1 MNVELPFDIA
11 CGLSTIGV
19 MSRATA
25 LLLVLLVLG
34 VGLGLMLQG
43 DRKPQPQKAPTAI
56 QVPQKTTPAES
67 PPAAESATVNPSA
80 SLPPMKVPLP
90 LATEQPDLAEAAS
103 AMQNLASKDGATS
116 TPNATTENSKS
127 IHVLEEQIQYLQGQ
141 VDILRK
147 ENSALLDK
155 LATLTAPAKGAGTM
169 PSQAA
174 QNQNPSACEPP
185 QPGSEKESPDFVG
198 VGIEIVRTRELKD
211 VPIPT
216 ISVDRAVVEKHIA
229 KWLETQYPADHGKL
243 QGRALTALGAIPEPV
258 DTVALKAQFLSHQI
272 GAWYVPEEQSLYLA
286 SEGEPPVGMKPR
298 ENALGL
304 SYGYLFK
311 RFAGKLFPAGGRPL
325 TLDARLAHDSVLA
338 GDAALTRFLH
348 ALKHPESG
356 GGGGVGEDPDDP
368 SRSVPIPNFLRQLEL
383 APFLAGFDFMQA
395 LHSIGEWEQVNAA
408 YNRLPAAGAEV
419 LDPQLYL
426 NETPFALQPVEF
438 AEVKVNGAEPFWQ
451 DTMGPLAT
459 VIFLR
464 AHAPEPIAADT
475 APGWANDKLYT
486 YAAGD
491 KPRGHAVWQTLWRD
505 SNAADAFFSA
515 MREAQLS
522 RYKGSKPA
530 ADAPSGVFSLDTGDR
545 TVIMQ
550 RTNKG
555 HGVLFVDAA
564 DAGFAKAA
572 VERFAR

>member
-1 MNVELPFDIA
+1 MLKDNGGKKAAPAFSFSPSSNVAPAPAVQTAPVPEPSSALPPA
-11 CGLSTIGV
+11 
-19 MSRATA
+19 
-25 LLLVLLVLG
+25 
-34 VGLGLMLQG
+34 
-43 DRKPQPQKAPTAI
+43 KAP
-56 QVPQKTTPAES
+56 
-67 PPAAESATVNPSA
+67 
-80 SLPPMKVPLP
+80 LPPVT
-90 LATEQPDLAEAAS
+90 AQTDLAEAAS
-103 AMQNLASKDGATS
+103 AMQNLASKGNVTQTTTGAV
-116 TPNATTENSKS
+116 EGGKS
-127 IHVLEEQIQYLQGQ
+127 VKVLEEQIEYLQGQ

-147 ENSALLDK
+147 ENSTLLDR
-155 LATLTAPAKGAGTM
+155 LATLTAPAKGTGAM
-169 PSQAA
+169 PPQSPQS
-174 QNQNPSACEPP
+174 QNPAACEPP
-185 QPGSEKESPDFVG
+185 KPESEKEAPDFVG

-216 ISVDRAVVEKHIA
+216 ISVDRAVVQKHIA
-229 KWLETQYPADHGKL
+229 KWLETQFPADHGKL
-243 QGRALTALGAIPEPV
+243 QGRALVALGAIPEPV

-286 SEGEPPVGMKPR
+286 SEGELPVGMERK

-311 RFAGKLFPAGGRPL
+311 RFGSKLFPSGSKPL
-325 TLDARLAHDSVLA
+325 TLDARLAHDCVLA
-338 GDAALTRFLH
+338 GDASLTRFLH
-348 ALKHPESG
+348 ALKHPASG

-383 APFLAGFDFMQA
+383 AAFLGGFDFMQA
-395 LHSIGEWEQVNAA
+395 LHSIGEWEQVNAT
-408 YNRLPAAGAEV
+408 YNRLPKTGAEV

-426 NETPFALQPVEF
+426 NETPFALQPIDF
-438 AEVKVNGAEPFWQ
+438 ADLKVNDAAPFWQ
-451 DTMGPLAT
+451 DTMGPMAT

-475 APGWANDKLYT
+475 APGWANDRLFT

-530 ADAPSGVFSLDTGDR
+530 TNAPSGVFMLETGER

-555 HGVLFVDAA
+555 YGVLFVDAA

-572 VERFAR
+572 VERFVK

>member
-1 MNVELPFDIA
+1 
-11 CGLSTIGV
+11 

-34 VGLGLMLQG
+34 IGLGVMMQDKG
-43 DRKPQPQKAPTAI
+43 GKKPAPAQTAQKVYEPATAKSSSPALPPAKAPM
-56 QVPQKTTPAES
+56 
-67 PPAAESATVNPSA
+67 PPVNA
-80 SLPPMKVPLP
+80 H
-90 LATEQPDLAEAAS
+90 TDLAEAAS

-116 TPNATTENSKS
+116 TPNATTESGKS
-127 IHVLEEQIQYLQGQ
+127 IKVLEEQIQYLQGQ

-147 ENSALLDK
+147 ENSTLLDK
-155 LATLTAPAKGAGTM
+155 LATLTAPAKGTGTM
-169 PSQAA
+169 PPQKE
-174 QNQNPSACEPP
+174 NPPACEPP
-185 QPGSEKESPDFVG
+185 KSGSEKESPDFVG

-216 ISVDRAVVEKHIA
+216 ISVDRAVVQKHIT
-229 KWLETQYPADHGKL
+229 KWLETQFPADHGKL

-286 SEGEPPVGMKPR
+286 SEGDLPVGMERK

-311 RFAGKLFPAGGRPL
+311 RFGSKLFPAGAKPL
-325 TLDARLAHDSVLA
+325 TIDARLAHDSVLA

-348 ALKHPESG
+348 ALKHPGSG

-408 YNRLPAAGAEV
+408 YTRLPTAGPEV

-426 NETPFALQPVEF
+426 NETPFALQPIEF
-438 AEVKVNGAEPFWQ
+438 ADVKVNGAAPFWQ
-451 DTMGPLAT
+451 DRMGPLAT

-475 APGWANDKLYT
+475 APGWANDKLFT

-530 ADAPSGVFSLDTGDR
+530 ANAPSGVFMLETGGR

-555 HGVLFVDAA
+555 YGVLFVDAA

-572 VERFAR
+572 VEKFGR

>member
-1 MNVELPFDIA
+1 
-11 CGLSTIGV
+11 
-19 MSRATA
+19 
-25 LLLVLLVLG
+25 
-34 VGLGLMLQG
+34 
-43 DRKPQPQKAPTAI
+43 
-56 QVPQKTTPAES
+56 
-67 PPAAESATVNPSA
+67 
-80 SLPPMKVPLP
+80 
-90 LATEQPDLAEAAS
+90 
-103 AMQNLASKDGATS
+103 MQNLATKEGAT
-116 TPNATTENSKS
+116 PAAPEGATTDAGKS
-127 IHVLEEQIQYLQGQ
+127 IKVLEEQIEYLQGQ

-147 ENSALLDK
+147 ENSTLLDR
-155 LATLTAPAKGAGTM
+155 LATLTAPATGTGTAKAAM
-169 PSQAA
+169 PQQAPPSPQA
-174 QNQNPSACEPP
+174 QAQNPSACEPP
-185 QPGSEKESPDFVG
+185 KPEAEGEAPDFVG
-198 VGIEIVRTRELKD
+198 VGIELVKIRELKD

-216 ISVDRAVVEKHIA
+216 ISVDRTAVQKHIA
-229 KWLETQYPADHGKL
+229 KWLETQFPADHGKL

-286 SEGEPPVGMKPR
+286 SEGEAPVGMERR

-304 SYGYLFK
+304 AYGYLFK
-311 RFAGKLFPAGGRPL
+311 RFGSKLFPSGAKPL
-325 TLDARLAHDSVLA
+325 TLDARLAHETVLA
-338 GDAALTRFLH
+338 GDASLTRFLH
-348 ALKHPESG
+348 ALKHPRTG

-383 APFLAGFDFMQA
+383 AAFNAGFDFMQA
-395 LHSIGEWEQVNAA
+395 LHSIGEWEQVNAV
-408 YNRLPAAGAEV
+408 YTRKPIGGAEI

-426 NETPFALQPVEF
+426 NETPFALQPIEF
-438 AEVKVNGAEPFWQ
+438 ADVKVNGADPFWQ
-451 DTMGPLAT
+451 DTLGPLAT

-475 APGWANDKLYT
+475 APGWANDKLLT

-522 RYKGSKPA
+522 RYKDSKPKA
-530 ADAPSGVFSLDTGDR
+530 NAPSGVFMLETGER

-555 HGVLFVDAA
+555 YGVLFVDAA

-572 VERFAR
+572 VEKFAK